1 MNQKD
6 KKEIG
11 LKMTVLMDSILDVN
25 SESETVANSA
35 ISFCA
40 EMFKKYPELKEF
52 VEYMVEDDW
61 DKNIEWIN
69 FEKIHKL

>member
-11 LKMTVLMDSILDVN
+11 LNMAVLMDSILGN
-25 SESETVANSA
+25 SQPEPVANSA
-35 ISFCA
+35 IAFCA

-52 VEYMVEDDW
+52 VEISVEDDW
-61 DKNIEWIN
+61 DKYIAWIKWERN
-69 FEKIHKL
+69 FL

>member
-11 LKMTVLMDSILDVN
+11 LNMAVLMDIILGN
-25 SESETVANSA
+25 SQPEPVANST
-35 ISFCA
+35 ITFCA

-52 VEYMVEDDW
+52 VEISVEVDW
-61 DKNIEWIN
+61 DKYIACIKWERN
-69 FEKIHKL
+69 FL

>member
-11 LKMTVLMDSILDVN
+11 LNMAALMDSILDAN
-25 SESETVANSA
+25 SEPEFVANSA

-40 EMFKKYPELKEF
+40 EMFKKYPDLKEF
-52 VEYMVEDDW
+52 VESMVEDDW
-61 DKNIEWIN
+61 DKNIAWIN
-69 FEKIHKL
+69 WERNFLS